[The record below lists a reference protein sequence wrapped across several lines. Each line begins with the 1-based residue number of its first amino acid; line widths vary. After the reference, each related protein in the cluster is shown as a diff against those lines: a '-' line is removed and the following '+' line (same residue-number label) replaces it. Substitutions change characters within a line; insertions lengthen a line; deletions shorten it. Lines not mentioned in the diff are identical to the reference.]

1 MPMPIRP
8 PLRLAHAAADAHDQ
22 RIARRPHPGGSG
34 VPIYPFRA
42 VACLIALL
50 LLLLASGLSG
60 CGGSGR
66 PCRFDDIGDQMLST
80 REIFAERMA
89 GCPIGGR
96 D

>member
-1 MPMPIRP
+1 MPIRP
-8 PLRLAHAAADAHDQ
+8 PLRLARHSADAHHK
-22 RIARRPHPGGSG
+22 RVARRPRLGRSAVRP
-34 VPIYPFRA
+34 YALRA
-42 VACLIALL
+42 VACLNALL
-50 LLLLASGLSG
+50 LLLALGLSG

>member
-1 MPMPIRP
+1 MPVRP
-8 PLRLAHAAADAHDQ
+8 PLRLAWNAADAHDQ
-22 RIARRPHPGGSG
+22 RIARRSHPGGSG
-34 VPIYPFRA
+34 RPTYALRQA
-42 VACLIALL
+42 ARLSALL
-50 LLLLASGLSG
+50 LLLALGLSG

>member
-1 MPMPIRP
+1 MPIRP
-8 PLRLAHAAADAHDQ
+8 PLRFACNAADAPDQ
-22 RIARRPHPGGSG
+22 RVARRPRPGGSG
-34 VPIYPFRA
+34 VPTYAFRA
-42 VACLIALL
+42 VACLNALL
-50 LLLLASGLSG
+50 LLLLASGLAG

-80 REIFAERMA
+80 REVFLERMA

>member
-8 PLRLAHAAADAHDQ
+8 PSRFACNSADAPDQ
-22 RIARRPHPGGSG
+22 RVARCSHPAGSG
-34 VPIYPFRA
+34 VPTDVSRQA
-42 VACLIALL
+42 ACLSALL
-50 LLLLASGLSG
+50 LLLALGLAG

>member
-1 MPMPIRP
+1 MPICP
-8 PLRLAHAAADAHDQ
+8 PLRVVGHTADAPDQ
-22 RIARRPHPGGSG
+22 RAARCPRPKGSG
-34 VPIYPFRA
+34 RRRRA
-42 VACLIALL
+42 FQAVTALDALL
-50 LLLLASGLSG
+50 LLLVLALSG